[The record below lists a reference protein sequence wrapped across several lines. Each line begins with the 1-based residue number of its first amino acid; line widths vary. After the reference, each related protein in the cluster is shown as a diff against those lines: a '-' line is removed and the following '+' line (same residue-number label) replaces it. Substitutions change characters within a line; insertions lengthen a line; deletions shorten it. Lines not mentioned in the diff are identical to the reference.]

1 MERALGSRYRLGDL
15 LGRGAMGQVF
25 AGTDQGGHEFAFK
38 ILRSD
43 LTGDPDVVARFLQ
56 ERSILVGLRHPNL
69 VPVHDLVVEGE
80 TVAIVMESVH
90 GGDLRTWLN
99 ATGTLLPS
107 EVART
112 GAGIASALAE
122 VHHAGVVHRDVKPE
136 NVLMDD
142 SGSERIPRLTDF
154 GISRL
159 ANSSDVGR
167 SSLLAGTP
175 QYVAPELAE
184 GEEATAAADLYS
196 LGIVLYELCCGVTPF
211 AGRSM
216 LQVVRQHAEYEPG
229 RPDGIPDQLWD
240 MISWLLAKGPRARPQ
255 SAKQVATMLEA
266 MIPNLT
272 GLPVALPLSTPP
284 AAVSIAHT
292 QETVGAIPQTPRVP
306 AGPPGVLTGP
316 ADGVPVPKRRR
327 SKKIAL
333 ALLVFALVGGGVVVW
348 NSARQTPEATS
359 TGRPAEPG
367 SSRAA
372 PPVKE
377 AETTSSAPTM
387 TTAPDLV
394 GKAVSEAQDSL
405 PSSVQVEI
413 IDSIEQTGKPGTV
426 IGQEPKPGD
435 QLNGKIKL
443 TVAREAVQVYL
454 DELEPVRG
462 EWSSQSAA
470 GRVGGKVLTH
480 TVHDELGCSNAAQ
493 AVEYNLAKGFRRL
506 LATAGIDDD
515 SRDTELKVQLEI
527 FADGRKLTS
536 SVLEYGKSIEVN
548 VDLSG
553 VLRLRVQW
561 QPLGSNSDCFGGTVD
576 VGEARLL
583 GLPGEVPSSS
593 SVPTS

>member
-1 MERALGSRYRLGDL
+1 MDRALGSRYRVGDL
-15 LGRGAMGQVF
+15 LGSGAMGQVF
-25 AGTDQGGHEFAFK
+25 AGTDQDGQEFAFK

-43 LTGDPDVVARFLQ
+43 LTGDPSVVARFLQ

-69 VPVHDLVVEGE
+69 VPVYDLVVEGE

-90 GGDLRTWLN
+90 GGDLRTWL
-99 ATGTLLPS
+99 AGTGTVLPS
-107 EVART
+107 EVARI

-122 VHHAGVVHRDVKPE
+122 VHRAGVVHRDVKPE

-142 SGSERIPRLTDF
+142 SGAARVPRLTDF
-154 GISRL
+154 GISRI
-159 ANSSDVGR
+159 AHSSDVGR

-184 GEEATAAADLYS
+184 GDEATTAVDLYS

-211 AGRSM
+211 AGKSM

-255 SAKQVATMLEA
+255 SAQQVATVLEA
-266 MIPNLT
+266 MIPELT
-272 GLPVALPLSTPP
+272 GIPVALPLSAPP
-284 AAVSIAHT
+284 AATPIAHT
-292 QETVGAIPQTPRVP
+292 QETVGAIPLTPQIQV
-306 AGPPGVLTGP
+306 GPPDVMHGP
-316 ADGVPVPKRRR
+316 GGGVPVPKRKRT
-327 SKKIAL
+327 KKIAL
-333 ALLVFALVGGGVVVW
+333 TLLIFALVGGGAAVW
-348 NSARQTPEATS
+348 NSARQSPEAAPSGQTTTPGTS
-359 TGRPAEPG
+359 RTV
-367 SSRAA
+367 
-372 PPVKE
+372 PPVSDVQ
-377 AETTSSAPTM
+377 TTSSAPAM

-413 IDSIEQTGKPGTV
+413 IESIEQTGKPGTV
-426 IGQEPKPGD
+426 IEQEPKPGD
-435 QLNGKIKL
+435 RLNGKIKL

-454 DELEPVRG
+454 DELQPVRG

-470 GRVGGKVLTH
+470 GRIAGKILTH

-493 AVEYNLAKGFRRL
+493 AVEYNLTKGYRRL
-506 LATAGIDDD
+506 IATAGIDDD
-515 SRDTELKVQLEI
+515 SRDTDLKVQLEI
-527 FADGRKLTS
+527 FADGRKLIS
-536 SVLEYGKSIEVN
+536 SLLEYGKATEVN

-561 QPLGSNSDCFGGTVD
+561 QPLGSNSECFGGTVD
-576 VGEARLL
+576 IGEARLL